1 MGRILLAYGV
11 RNPSTG
17 YCPNPNPNPKPNP
30 NTNTNTN
37 PNASTGYCQ
46 GMNFVCG
53 FLLLSGL
60 DEAEAFWA
68 LVVIVE
74 YLLPDYYA
82 HDLKGS
88 VSDLKV

>member
-1 MGRILLAYGV
+1 
-11 RNPSTG
+11 
-17 YCPNPNPNPKPNP
+17 
-30 NTNTNTN
+30 
-37 PNASTGYCQ
+37 
-46 GMNFVCG
+46 MNFVCG